1 MKSASLSTM
10 RSGPDEIDIKNSRA
24 ITRHP
29 ATATLTAHHRL
40 LDIDVLTTWLATTP
54 GHVRRLVAEKRVP
67 YVKVGHFVRFDP
79 EDISQW
85 LRDQRVAPEASTTA
99 DQPPCARAR
108 RE

>member
-1 MKSASLSTM
+1 MKPASPSAM
-10 RSGPDEIDIKNSRA
+10 RSGPDEIEIKDSGA
-24 ITRHP
+24 VTRYP

-40 LDIDVLTTWLATTP
+40 LDIDVLTTWLTTTP
-54 GHVRRLVAEKRVP
+54 RHVRRLVAEKRVP